1 MSTSLTGFDWDLL
14 KRVSRSFYLTLRLLP
29 TEVQEPIALGYLVAR
44 LSDTQADGAES
55 PAEQELLQRESECL
69 KWLAQSPDREAIER
83 VWSRIR
89 EGQAFDGERFAEVG
103 APPLTRE
110 ELDRY
115 TYLVAGC
122 VGEFWTEICLAKLRG
137 YSSVSEKDLHEW
149 GVKFGKGL
157 QLVNILRD
165 RPRDA
170 KKGRVYVPEAEVAEV
185 FRLAREHLEAA
196 ERYTQSLHWKRAR
209 AACALPLLMAKA
221 TLDLVETVPGSAA
234 KIPRREVYWLLLRS
248 LFY

>member
-1 MSTSLTGFDWDLL
+1 MSASVADFDWDLL

-29 TEVQEPIALGYLVAR
+29 REVQEPIALGYLVAR
-44 LSDTQADGAES
+44 LSDTKADGADS
-55 PAEQELLQRESECL
+55 PAEQELLHREGECL
-69 KWLAQSPDREAIER
+69 RWLRQSADREAIER

-89 EGQAFDGERFAEVG
+89 EGQTFDGERFAQPG

-122 VGEFWTEICLAKLRG
+122 VGEFWTEICLAKLPG
-137 YSSVSEKDLHEW
+137 YSRADEKSLHEW
-149 GVKFGKGL
+149 GVRFGKGL

-165 RPRDA
+165 RPKDA
-170 KKGRVYVPEAEVAEV
+170 QKGRIYVPEADVPEV
-185 FRLAREHLEAA
+185 FQLAREHLNSA
-196 ERYTQSLHWKRAR
+196 ERYTQSLRWKRAR

-221 TLDLVETVPGSAA
+221 TLDLVEATPGSAA
-234 KIPRREVYWLLLRS
+234 KIPRRQVYWLLLRS
-248 LFY
+248 LLY